1 MGKRLESLQRPSNI
15 LGEGSLDSAPE
26 RIDTAP
32 FYYYTPMLSRTHTHT
47 GGRQRACLQEP
58 VVWHLET

>member
-1 MGKRLESLQRPSNI
+1 MEKRLLQRPSNI
-15 LGEGSLDSAPE
+15 LGEGALDSAPE

-32 FYYYTPMLSRTHTHT
+32 FYYYTPMSTGTHTHT
-47 GGRQRACLQEP
+47 GGRQRACLQVP